1 MKYIYKIFMVL
12 LAVGMMASC
21 ESEDDYVP
29 PYNDVSSLTFWS
41 SPSFTALETEKE
53 INVNDYIAFKDISRG
68 VLSHEWRIQ
77 SNAKFLQKN
86 IPETDTIYANYILP
100 DAGQTS
106 SDDLINVFFPEV
118 GTSEVRLINTF
129 KDSVT
134 DAVFEDGVWKV
145 DKLFTITVNE

>member
-1 MKYIYKIFMVL
+1 ML
-12 LAVGMMASC
+12 LTISIVASC

-29 PYNDVSSLTFWS
+29 PYNDVSSLTFL
-41 SPSFTALETEKE
+41 SFPATNSRIETEKE
-53 INVNDYIAFKDISRG
+53 ITVNNYIAFQDVSRG

-77 SNAKFLQKN
+77 SNAKFLRSN
-86 IPETDTIYANYILP
+86 IAETDSIYTKYIIP
-100 DAGQTS
+100 NAGLTS
-106 SDDLINVFFPEV
+106 TDNLINVLFDEV

-134 DAVFEDGVWKV
+134 DAVFEDGIWKV